1 VTDVYL
7 ALVHHPVYNK
17 RRQIIA
23 AALTTIDLHDMARL
37 SATYGLKGFFVVT
50 PLEDQIKV
58 AQAMIDHWSE
68 GWGREYNQTRAEAL
82 SLVSLAHTIDETKE
96 QIRHNSGAMPIVAGT
111 TAADGSGR
119 TSFDDMRRG
128 LLREDPIL
136 LILGTAWGLTDETV
150 AACDIILEPIKGPTR
165 YNHLSVRAAAG
176 IILDR
181 LLGIR

>member
-17 RRQIIA
+17 RGQVIA
-23 AALTTIDLHDMARL
+23 AALTTIDLHDLARL

-68 GWGREYNQTRAEAL
+68 GWGREYNETRAEAL
-82 SLVSLAHTIDETKE
+82 SLVSLARTIDEAKE
-96 QIRHNSGAMPIVAGT
+96 RIRHISGARPIVVAT

-119 TSFDDMRRG
+119 TSFTDLRCG
-128 LLREDPIL
+128 LLREDPLL
-136 LILGTAWGLTDETV
+136 LILGTAWGLTDETM

>member
-1 VTDVYL
+1 MADVYL

-37 SATYGLKGFFVVT
+37 SATYGLSGFFLVT
-50 PLEDQIKV
+50 PLEDQIKI

-68 GWGREYNQTRAEAL
+68 GWGREYNDTRAEAL
-82 SLVSLAHTIDETKE
+82 RLVSLTRDIGEAKE
-96 QIRHNSGAMPIVAGT
+96 QIRRLSGADPMVVAT
-111 TAADGSGR
+111 TATDGPGR
-119 TSFDDMRRG
+119 MSFTNMRS
-128 LLREDPIL
+128 LSLRKDPIL
-136 LILGTAWGLTDETV
+136 LILGTAWGLTDEAM
-150 AACDIILEPIKGPTR
+150 AACDIILEPIKGPTG
-165 YNHLSVRAAAG
+165 YNHLSVRSAAG